1 MFAIVWSIIS
11 PAGARY
17 SMNSSRA
24 LSLFLILYS
33 TVRSKWVHLILYS
46 TVYSASGPKQVGLQ
60 FFAGQYSTVPVIKTR
75 KHTVEST
82 KEPLERSRSL
92 TRKALADGATLSS
105 VS

>member
-60 FFAGQYSTVPVIKTR
+60 FFAGQYSTVPVYKNKKTHR
-75 KHTVEST
+75 GIYQRTV
-82 KEPLERSRSL
+82 
-92 TRKALADGATLSS
+92 GAVTILDSKGIS
-105 VS
+105 